1 MKQLFEN
8 LANELYLSI
17 NFGKYKILE
26 IQNAGDWNRMKIEID
41 EVVLLISVSETSVLF
56 YDFQEVEKFLTKDQ
70 IKSIHLQ
77 LFNEIIFE

>member
-1 MKQLFEN
+1 MKKQFEK

-17 NFGKYKILE
+17 TYGEYKILE